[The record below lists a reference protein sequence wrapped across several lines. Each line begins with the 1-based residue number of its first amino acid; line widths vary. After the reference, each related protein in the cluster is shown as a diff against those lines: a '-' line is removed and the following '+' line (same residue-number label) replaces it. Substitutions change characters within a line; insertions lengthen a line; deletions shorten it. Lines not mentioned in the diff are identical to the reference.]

1 MPFHLSTLGC
11 KVNQY
16 ETEFVRTALLM
27 HGYTEANEGD
37 IADLVIVNTCTV
49 TAESEAKSRK
59 VIRKLV
65 RENPGANVVV
75 MGCVATHKPQEMH
88 QIGGVAKVITDKEQ
102 VPNFLRQLGLTTLPT
117 GIASFGDRHRAFIKV
132 QDGCNAHCS
141 YCIVPKVRPTL
152 RSRAIEDILPEIQT
166 LARNGYREIVLTGIH
181 LGHYGVDL
189 ANPLSPL
196 TFGEGART
204 TVSPLP
210 FGERARVRGR
220 TCERS
225 CSPHPNPLP
234 EGEGTLVNLTDLIR
248 HIVDLPEDFRI
259 RLSSLEAVEVTDE
272 LLGLMQRYPDRLC
285 PHLHL
290 PMQSGSDEV
299 LRLMK
304 RRWLSEPFVR
314 RCEEI
319 LSKFDRLALTTDVI
333 VGFPGETAE
342 HFDETCRIVERLR
355 FSKVHVFRF
364 SPREET
370 EAATLPNRVPPSEQK
385 RRARVLTGL
394 ADNLRSDFAAS
405 LVGSTATVL
414 LETPTSGTCGRY
426 LDVQLDQPAEP
437 GMLVTVRIENN
448 EGDVCFSTLP
458 LQS

>member
-27 HGYTEANEGD
+27 HGYTEANEED

-59 VIRKLV
+59 IIRKLV
-65 RENPGANVVV
+65 RDNPGANVVV
-75 MGCVATHKPQEMH
+75 MGCVAAHKPHEIL
-88 QIGGVAKVITDKEQ
+88 QIGGVSHVITDKEH
-102 VPNFLRQLGLTTLPT
+102 VPNFLRQLGLSTLPT

-132 QDGCNAHCS
+132 QDGCNANCL

-152 RSRAIEDILPEIQT
+152 RSRAIGDILPEIQT

-181 LGHYGVDL
+181 LGHYGAGFHAD
-189 ANPLSPL
+189 
-196 TFGEGART
+196 THT
-204 TVSPLP
+204 
-210 FGERARVRGR
+210 
-220 TCERS
+220 
-225 CSPHPNPLP
+225 
-234 EGEGTLVNLTDLIR
+234 NLTNLIR
-248 HIVDLPEDFRI
+248 RVVDLPEKFRI

-272 LLGLMQRYPDRLC
+272 LLDLLQCYPDRIC

-304 RRWLSEPFVR
+304 RRWLAEPFIR

-319 LSKFDRLALTTDVI
+319 LSRFDRLALTTDVI

-342 HFDETCRIVERLR
+342 QFDETCRIVERLQ
-355 FSKVHVFRF
+355 FSKVHVFRY
-364 SPREET
+364 SPRQGT
-370 EAATLPNRVPPSEQK
+370 EAATLPDRVPPLEQK
-385 RRARVLTGL
+385 RRATILTRL
-394 ADNLRSDFAAS
+394 ADNLRSEFAAS
-405 LVGSTATVL
+405 LVGSMATVL

-426 LDVQLDQPAEP
+426 LDVQLNQPAEP
-437 GMLVTVRIENN
+437 GTLVAVRIERN
-448 EGDVCFSTLP
+448 EGNVCFGV
-458 LQS
+458 